1 MPVSG
6 HFPFE
11 IRQRLVEASRVPV
24 AEKDPMARARR
35 INAVMVWARANHPH
49 LFRDST
55 VAE

>member
-24 AEKDPMARARR
+24 TEKDPMARARR

-49 LFRDST
+49 LFRST
-55 VAE
+55 AAE